1 MAQIDI
7 LRDVLDYSLRKFN
20 HVIIGSHIYYIF
32 NNERYAIG
40 KLHKSA
46 NRNEFDGVSIIYISK
61 LFGRIDECEILFKDV
76 FVDAKRASI
85 NVNITSDEYEW
96 YESLLPTNR
105 DLNRL
110 AMHVEKY
117 INIIG
122 DFGEN
127 LYDYSSAMI
136 LATEAAMLGA
146 GVQNEN
152 KQLPMTEAYPSLEE
166 LTEAEAED
174 EPEFI
179 DEEFLVDPIE
189 DLELEEERTTAI
201 DVDDFVEEPIEEFS
215 EEEVAEPLEES
226 EEIPSPV
233 PEPEEKTAKRGFFNF
248 FKGKDRDFREE
259 KKAVQ
264 VEEEPVSKSA
274 LVTYQIGEENDRIAA
289 YLYEVRKGFY
299 RLEIIG
305 KGKMK
310 NFTLVPWEKYGEKI
324 ETVTFSDGITHIGNN
339 AFKSFSLLKQVDIP
353 SSVES
358 IGKSAFEFCGLL
370 EKVSLPE
377 GLKEIDEFAF
387 AGTENL
393 KEVFLPRSLER
404 IKDYGFDIHES
415 LSIYYRE
422 NQYIKLGDGLSL
434 EDFQY
439 KEEAAFHVMEE

>member
-152 KQLPMTEAYPSLEE
+152 KQLPMTEA
-166 LTEAEAED
+166 
-174 EPEFI
+174 
-179 DEEFLVDPIE
+179 
-189 DLELEEERTTAI
+189 
-201 DVDDFVEEPIEEFS
+201 
-215 EEEVAEPLEES
+215 
-226 EEIPSPV
+226 
-233 PEPEEKTAKRGFFNF
+233 
-248 FKGKDRDFREE
+248 
-259 KKAVQ
+259 
-264 VEEEPVSKSA
+264 
-274 LVTYQIGEENDRIAA
+274 
-289 YLYEVRKGFY
+289 
-299 RLEIIG
+299 
-305 KGKMK
+305 
-310 NFTLVPWEKYGEKI
+310 
-324 ETVTFSDGITHIGNN
+324 
-339 AFKSFSLLKQVDIP
+339 
-353 SSVES
+353 
-358 IGKSAFEFCGLL
+358 
-370 EKVSLPE
+370 
-377 GLKEIDEFAF
+377 
-387 AGTENL
+387 
-393 KEVFLPRSLER
+393 
-404 IKDYGFDIHES
+404 
-415 LSIYYRE
+415 
-422 NQYIKLGDGLSL
+422 
-434 EDFQY
+434 
-439 KEEAAFHVMEE
+439 